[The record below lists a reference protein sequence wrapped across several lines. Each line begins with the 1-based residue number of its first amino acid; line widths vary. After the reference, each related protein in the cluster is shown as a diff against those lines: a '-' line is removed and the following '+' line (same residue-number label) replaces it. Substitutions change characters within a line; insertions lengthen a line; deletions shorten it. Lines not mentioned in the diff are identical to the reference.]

1 MKKHC
6 FYFLGDSFADICN
19 EAMFC
24 EKHLVEGNYKDSIF
38 RAGMASEKITITICE
53 FADLDFISPSQKK
66 RLETLLY
73 NGIIGSDMKKILND
87 IREIRNKA
95 AHGYLTDLEENASK
109 VHLYLYIVCTY
120 FYKEYFD
127 SNFSFEDYCGP
138 IMGSGS
144 KSGKISVES
153 SNDNENIQDINTS
166 SLEDYPFEKY
176 NNSYLLN
183 ELSKLNVSSI
193 EAVEND
199 NLSEFKEYLHV
210 DRPIQDDFLKAVK
223 KVANSNSSHLIML
236 CGSVGD
242 GKTHLISN
250 LVKQDDFGLFDD
262 FEINYDATESFD
274 QDKNEIE
281 TLVSELEAFNDENIK
296 NSSKKLILAINLGV
310 LNNFV
315 ESDYIGEF
323 DTLNSII
330 AKSNILEPNTMSNN
344 IYGEKVSFI
353 TFSDYNMFELNDD
366 VNSNYVSS
374 EYISDLF
381 AKITQKTDDNPF
393 YVAYHKDKKSEFISP
408 IIYNYEMLMDEEIQK
423 IIIDYLIK
431 IFIKYKK
438 IISTRKLLNFIY
450 EIVVPPESL
459 KIEEL
464 DNINDFMAY
473 SLPNLLFN
481 SPNSSDLLELINQLD
496 PTLIRNEEL
505 DTFIIDLNIKGDLGN
520 LLNDYFDFREM
531 EFFENYFMNI
541 DDFKGKSMKEK
552 QELTSS
558 LIRFALFYGKNSI
571 KNNFK
576 DETYE
581 KFLKY
586 LYAYNS
592 NKIDDYNLLLKEI
605 KEAIFMLRGFY
616 NQYICVDRLKTFKVY
631 KYFKIIPIIEAIQN
645 PLIGDGGSSNRFKT
659 EIGVKFSVSHSNE
672 NVSLNIDY
680 SLYEYILKLQNGFKP
695 NKNDNENLINL
706 NDFINKLL
714 NLSDEGDL
722 KIKDLENDNT
732 FSFTFDGF
740 DRFEIK
746 REN

>member
-1 MKKHC
+1 MLKDKAFLIKFDQFNRLKKIFNDGLISETLYQKFMEIDKVKNKLLDSENSYTEKDALKVHKLLYDISTD
-6 FYFLGDSFADICN
+6 FYRLYIDPNFDP
-19 EAMFC
+19 E
-24 EKHLVEGNYKDSIF
+24 EY
-38 RAGMASEKITITICE
+38 
-53 FADLDFISPSQKK
+53 ISPMIKDDIGKGSTFKPTGSLLTYPFKK
-66 RLETLLY
+66 Y
-73 NGIIGSDMKKILND
+73 NG
-87 IREIRNKA
+87 
-95 AHGYLTDLEENASK
+95 
-109 VHLYLYIVCTY
+109 
-120 FYKEYFD
+120 
-127 SNFSFEDYCGP
+127 
-138 IMGSGS
+138 
-144 KSGKISVES
+144 
-153 SNDNENIQDINTS
+153 
-166 SLEDYPFEKY
+166 
-176 NNSYLLN
+176 SYLLN
-183 ELSKLNVSSI
+183 ELSKLKNSSE
-193 EAVEND
+193 EAVETND
-199 NLSEFKEYLHV
+199 EFSEFKEYLHV
-210 DRPIQDDFLKAVK
+210 DRSIQEEFIEELE
-223 KVANSNSSHLIML
+223 KVSEFSSAHIVLL

-242 GKTHLISN
+242 GKSHLISY
-250 LVKQDDFGLFDD
+250 LKSKRPDLYKKFK
-262 FEINYDATESFD
+262 IHHDATESNYLQHDALYTLSEQLD
-274 QDKNEIE
+274 Q
-281 TLVSELEAFNDENIK
+281 FRDENIE
-296 NSSKKLILAINLGV
+296 NSSQKFILAINLGI
-310 LNNFV
+310 LNNFL
-315 ESDYIGEF
+315 ESDYAKDFKIIKKIIEEANIF
-323 DTLNSII
+323 DADNIS
-330 AKSNILEPNTMSNN
+330 SNITNE
-344 IYGEKVSFI
+344 YVSII
-353 TFSDYNMFELNDD
+353 TFSDYHLFELENS
-366 VNSNYVSS
+366 NSNYVSS
-374 EYISDLF
+374 KYILDLF
-381 AKITQKTDDNPF
+381 KKISQKTENNPF
-393 YVAYHKDKKSEFISP
+393 HNAYLLDKSVGFSHPLIN
-408 IIYNYEMLMDEEIQK
+408 NYEMFCDEVVQQVVIE
-423 IIIDYLIK
+423 YLIK
-431 IFIKYKK
+431 TFIKFRK
-438 IISTRKLLNFIY
+438 ISSTRDLLNFIY
-450 EIVVPPESL
+450 EIIVPVEIEHKL
-459 KIEEL
+459 KEK
-464 DNINDFMAY
+464 DFINY

-505 DTFIIDLNIKGDLGN
+505 DKFIIDLNIKGDLGN

-645 PLIGDGGSSNRFKT
+645 PLIGDGASSNRFKT
-659 EIGVKFSVSHSNE
+659 EIGIKFSVSHSNE